1 MAAGATI
8 MFNADGSGIIT
19 APDGTVFHFSSG
31 ISPTDLDAT
40 VKRLEVSHA
49 LPVTPPLIAADLKAE
64 FDRMFVYFSARGFP
78 AVQ

>member
-31 ISPTDLDAT
+31 ISPADLAAI
-40 VKRLEVSHA
+40 VERLEVSHA
-49 LPVTPPLIAADLKAE
+49 LPVTPPLSAADLQAQ
-64 FDRMFVYFSARGFP
+64 FDRMFAYFNARGFP
-78 AVQ
+78 VVQ